1 MLKKINFQFLL
12 SYLGLLPFSV
22 ILFDKFF
29 FKLLDYNI
37 VNDFSIF
44 YSIIIFVFIGAINWN
59 LKKNISILIVLLG
72 FIPSLVSVL
81 IILMFLY
88 YGKIPWQNQESVS
101 SILKIKEDFGWKNE
115 IIGEFVL
122 FITYCRNLGFTD
134 KPNYKYLHNMISNLM
149 ILSE

>member
-1 MLKKINFQFLL
+1 MFKKINFQFLL
-12 SYLGLLPFSV
+12 SCLGLFPYLV
-22 ILFDKFF
+22 ILFDRFF

-37 VNDFSIF
+37 VNDFSVF

-88 YGKIPWQNQESVS
+88 SYEVINY
-101 SILKIKEDFGWKNE
+101 L
-115 IIGEFVL
+115 IIL
-122 FITYCRNLGFTD
+122 FIIQLVFDNFIYTEQNSRIIFYQLRIPLTFIVIL
-134 KPNYKYLHNMISNLM
+134 YL
-149 ILSE
+149 ILIQF

>member
-1 MLKKINFQFLL
+1 MFKKINFQFLL
-12 SYLGLLPFSV
+12 SYLGLFPFLV

-29 FKLLDYNI
+29 FKLLNYNI

-88 YGKIPWQNQESVS
+88 SYQVINY
-101 SILKIKEDFGWKNE
+101 L
-115 IIGEFVL
+115 IIL
-122 FITYCRNLGFTD
+122 FIIQLIFDNFVYIEQNSRIIF
-134 KPNYKYLHNMISNLM
+134 YKLRIPLTFAVILYL
-149 ILSE
+149 ILIQF

>member
-12 SYLGLLPFSV
+12 SYLGLFPFLV

-59 LKKNISILIVLLG
+59 LKKNISILIVFLG

-88 YGKIPWQNQESVS
+88 SYEVINYL
-101 SILKIKEDFGWKNE
+101 IF
-115 IIGEFVL
+115 L
-122 FITYCRNLGFTD
+122 FIIQLVFDNFIYTEQNSRIIFYQLRIPLTFIVIL
-134 KPNYKYLHNMISNLM
+134 YL
-149 ILSE
+149 ILIQF

>member
-1 MLKKINFQFLL
+1 MFKKINLQFLL
-12 SYLGLLPFSV
+12 SYLGLFPFLV

-59 LKKNISILIVLLG
+59 LKKNISILIVLVG
-72 FIPSLVSVL
+72 FVPSLLSVL

-88 YGKIPWQNQESVS
+88 SYEVINY
-101 SILKIKEDFGWKNE
+101 L
-115 IIGEFVL
+115 IIL
-122 FITYCRNLGFTD
+122 FIIQLIFDNFIYIEQNSRIIFYQLRIPLTFIVIL
-134 KPNYKYLHNMISNLM
+134 YL
-149 ILSE
+149 ILIQF

>member
-12 SYLGLLPFSV
+12 SYLGLFPFSV

-59 LKKNISILIVLLG
+59 LKKNVPIIIVLIG
-72 FIPSLVSVL
+72 FMPSLFSVL
-81 IILMFLY
+81 ILIMFLNSY
-88 YGKIPWQNQESVS
+88 EVINYLI
-101 SILKIKEDFGWKNE
+101 F
-115 IIGEFVL
+115 L
-122 FITYCRNLGFTD
+122 FIIQLTVDSFIYREKNNRFIFFQLRIPLT
-134 KPNYKYLHNMISNLM
+134 LTIIISL
-149 ILSE
+149 IFIQL

>member
-1 MLKKINFQFLL
+1 MFKKINLQFLL
-12 SYLGLLPFSV
+12 SYLGLSPFLV

-59 LKKNISILIVLLG
+59 LKKNISILTILIG
-72 FIPSLVSVL
+72 FIPSLASVL

-88 YGKIPWQNQESVS
+88 SYEVINY
-101 SILKIKEDFGWKNE
+101 L
-115 IIGEFVL
+115 IIL
-122 FITYCRNLGFTD
+122 FIIQLILDNFIYIEQNSRYVFYQLRIPLTFIVIL
-134 KPNYKYLHNMISNLM
+134 YL
-149 ILSE
+149 ILIQF

>member
-1 MLKKINFQFLL
+1 MFKKINFQFLL
-12 SYLGLLPFSV
+12 SYLGLFPFLV

-59 LKKNISILIVLLG
+59 LKKNISILIVFLG

-88 YGKIPWQNQESVS
+88 SYEVINYL
-101 SILKIKEDFGWKNE
+101 IF
-115 IIGEFVL
+115 L
-122 FITYCRNLGFTD
+122 FIIQLIFDNFIYIEKNSRIIFYQLRIPLTFIVIL
-134 KPNYKYLHNMISNLM
+134 YL
-149 ILSE
+149 ILIQF

>member
-1 MLKKINFQFLL
+1 MLKKINLQFLL
-12 SYLGLLPFSV
+12 SYLGLFPFSV

-88 YGKIPWQNQESVS
+88 SYEVINYL
-101 SILKIKEDFGWKNE
+101 IF
-115 IIGEFVL
+115 L
-122 FITYCRNLGFTD
+122 FIIQLIFDNFIYIEKKSRIIFYQLRIPLTFIVIL
-134 KPNYKYLHNMISNLM
+134 YL
-149 ILSE
+149 ILIQF

>member
-1 MLKKINFQFLL
+1 MFKKINFQFLL
-12 SYLGLLPFSV
+12 SYLGLFPFLV
-22 ILFDKFF
+22 ILLDKFF

-59 LKKNISILIVLLG
+59 LKKNISILIVILG

-88 YGKIPWQNQESVS
+88 SYEVINY
-101 SILKIKEDFGWKNE
+101 L
-115 IIGEFVL
+115 IIL
-122 FITYCRNLGFTD
+122 FIIQLIFDNFIYIEKNSRIIFYQLRIPLTFIVIL
-134 KPNYKYLHNMISNLM
+134 YL
-149 ILSE
+149 ILIQF